1 VVLQLTVKKSLP
13 QPFFSGPIDNAS
25 DAQVNFYSGE
35 SFQQT
40 PTGEN
45 TLDCAMSNYENMDV
59 VITSLS

>member
-1 VVLQLTVKKSLP
+1 
-13 QPFFSGPIDNAS
+13 
-25 DAQVNFYSGE
+25 VNFYSGE

-40 PTGEN
+40 PTGENN